1 MVGVRQH
8 AEAAAVGAPGR
19 RRITMR
25 FTVDGSEAL
34 ERRIA
39 SDMATVRARVIEAV
53 HPEDLTAL
61 VLGGG
66 YGRGEGGVLEVE
78 GGERVYNDYD
88 FFVVVPYTSRG
99 RRKTLT
105 EKLNGVKAVVE
116 PACGIHVDFSPPMP
130 ASGLGKLPYELM
142 FMEAKMGHHVVIG
155 PADIFSALPA
165 YDTECPPLEECA
177 RLFMNR
183 GIGLLLASTKLMR
196 PSLSEEDHEFV
207 VRNIYKAMMAMG
219 DSVLFIRRDY
229 SPSYIERR
237 ARFLAQDLQG
247 VPEGVREVYE
257 ASLDFKLRPRH
268 EVPPG
273 KTLDDWHR
281 EVTALYLQ
289 VYLWF
294 ERQRLG
300 MPTLD
305 WAGYAKLPS
314 RLPGTSAVERL
325 KNVVRNL
332 RHGRPVGGE
341 WILHP
346 RDRIL
351 KRLPALL
358 GSHAQDS
365 AELMHVLHIWKN
377 YG

>member
-1 MVGVRQH
+1 
-8 AEAAAVGAPGR
+8 
-19 RRITMR
+19 MR
-25 FTVDGSEAL
+25 FTVDGSDEL
-34 ERRIA
+34 ESRIA
-39 SDMATVRARVIEAV
+39 RDMAAVRAHVLEVVA
-53 HPEDLTAL
+53 PGELLAL

-66 YGRGEGGVLEVE
+66 YGRGEGGVFLVNGE
-78 GGERVYNDYD
+78 ERVYNDYD
-88 FFVVVPYTSRG
+88 FFVVVPYTSRS
-99 RRKTLT
+99 RRKALT
-105 EKLNGVKAVVE
+105 AKLNGVKAAVE

-155 PADIFSALPA
+155 PEDVFSAIPA
-165 YDTECPPLEECA
+165 YDTERPPLEECA

-183 GIGLLLASTKLMR
+183 GIGLLLARTKLMQ
-196 PSLSEEDHEFV
+196 PALSEDDHEFV

-247 VPEGVREVYE
+247 VPEGVREAYE

-273 KTLDDWHR
+273 KTLDAWHR
-281 EVTALYLQ
+281 EMTALYLE

-300 MPTLD
+300 LPALD
-305 WAGYAKLPS
+305 WRVYASLPS
-314 RLPGTSAVERL
+314 RLPGQSAPERM
-325 KNVVRNL
+325 KNLVRNL

-358 GSHAQDS
+358 SEHARDGL
-365 AELMHVLHIWKN
+365 ELSHVLHIWKN

>member
-1 MVGVRQH
+1 
-8 AEAAAVGAPGR
+8 
-19 RRITMR
+19 
-25 FTVDGSEAL
+25 
-34 ERRIA
+34 
-39 SDMATVRARVIEAV
+39 
-53 HPEDLTAL
+53 
-61 VLGGG
+61 
-66 YGRGEGGVLEVE
+66 
-78 GGERVYNDYD
+78 
-88 FFVVVPYTSRG
+88 
-99 RRKTLT
+99 
-105 EKLNGVKAVVE
+105 
-116 PACGIHVDFSPPMP
+116 
-130 ASGLGKLPYELM
+130 
-142 FMEAKMGHHVVIG
+142 
-155 PADIFSALPA
+155 
-165 YDTECPPLEECA
+165 
-177 RLFMNR
+177 
-183 GIGLLLASTKLMR
+183 
-196 PSLSEEDHEFV
+196 
-207 VRNIYKAMMAMG
+207 MMAMG
-219 DSVLFIRRDY
+219 DCVLFIRRDY